1 MYKNNKE
8 QYVNILTQDKQ
19 LKIDY
24 KILQNKNI
32 IKQEVSS
39 FLLDGN
45 KISKDATF
53 KLDTLQKDIVQ
64 TYLSTLYTDENQLIE
79 LNSNIDTN
87 KYKSVALNEKYSIAI
102 PSKDIEHAVSFFEDS
117 GLDYLISPFSI
128 LNEQTNRLLSKNSL
142 NILLYNNIVYA
153 LVLDENK
160 EIKKGYIQTLTPF
173 ENIKDSNFY
182 SDDVVGQK
190 LYEEVYFLELQQII
204 SDIIQKYYDD
214 ISQDEEISFLEKINL
229 FYTVKQ
235 LTDDQIEMIT
245 DNVMVEVNYQAI
257 SIDESF
263 DTLIQKPTVA
273 NYSFLSARIKKT
285 NNYLTLWISLL
296 IVSMLAISGI
306 LYYKMSNTQED
317 SKAQK
322 DKSAVIAQEKV
333 EKKKEI
339 MQTVIKLP
347 NHNLLNTKVLERTLM
362 FFDLIPYDAVLLEL
376 ELRKDSSTFVC
387 NFAIDS
393 NASELMIQKLSK
405 IYNESKIILQHNNKA
420 IISTIISNNGYKAL
434 KKEKSNYAELKY
446 QKHDFMDIAKF
457 TEYLKAIA
465 INDSDVRYIS
475 KVQENFLT
483 YNYTII
489 SLVNTPKEFF
499 DFIAKL
505 NKKEIP
511 LNIKYP
517 IEFAKLKDKIEIKF
531 NLQFHQQNK
540 QK

>member
-160 EIKKGYIQTLTPF
+160 EIKKGYTQTLTPF

-446 QKHDFMDIAKF
+446 QKHDFMDIVKF

>member
-160 EIKKGYIQTLTPF
+160 EIKKGYTQTLTPF

-457 TEYLKAIA
+457 TEYLKAIT

>member
-235 LTDDQIEMIT
+235 LTDDQIEVIT